1 MRAPAVS
8 RIAVGIIRR
17 AHGVR
22 GEVSVEPWTDS
33 PDRFRELRTVTLV
46 SPDEDD
52 MRTAEIESS
61 REHGGRAL
69 VKFSGVDSPEATGA
83 LCGWTIEIPESDARK
98 LAPDEY
104 FLHDLAGLTLV
115 DREGKNRGVVKEV
128 YEGGGGLLLNVAGPK
143 GQFEVPFAKSICTEI
158 DLPGK
163 RIVVD
168 LPEGIDDLANVE
180 D

>member
-17 AHGVR
+17 AHGIR

-52 MRTAEIESS
+52 TRTAEIESS

-69 VKFSGVDSPEATGA
+69 VKFSGIDSPEATRA

-104 FLHDLAGLTLV
+104 FLHDLVGLTLI
-115 DREGKNRGVVKEV
+115 DREGKNRGVVTEA
-128 YEGGGGLLLNVAGPK
+128 YEGGGGVLLNVAGRK
-143 GQFEVPFAKSICTEI
+143 GQFEVPFATGICKEI

>member
-1 MRAPAVS
+1 MS

-33 PDRFRELRTVTLV
+33 VDRFRELHTVTLV
-46 SPDEDD
+46 SPDEAD

-69 VKFSGVDSPEATGA
+69 VKLSGIDSPEATRA
-83 LCGWTIEIPESDARK
+83 LIGWTIEIPESDARK
-98 LAPDEY
+98 LAPGEY
-104 FLHDLAGLTLV
+104 FLHDLVGLSLL
-115 DREGKNRGVVKEV
+115 DGEGKNRGVVTEV

-143 GQFEVPFAKSICTEI
+143 GQFEVPFATSICTEI

-163 RIVVD
+163 RIIVD
-168 LPEGIDDLANVE
+168 LPEGIDDLGSVE